1 MGRKREW
8 VFLRPRPTI
17 YRIRSLTFVRFSLF
31 CLDTVNEFLD
41 KNCPYIAGAIAFYT
55 LVSIF
60 PLLLAII
67 SVLGYLSPA
76 TIAEQQELALRTA
89 DIIPVSSDFIGETVS
104 SVVESRVVTG
114 IVGIFG
120 LLWAATVVFGAI
132 RKGINAA
139 WGIRTPRPFL
149 KERLIDFALVIGAGI
164 LLLIVF
170 LSSPTLSFV
179 RGASGFFAPESE
191 YFNHA
196 IWNVISRLV
205 LPALAFVT
213 FLVLY
218 KFIPNT
224 DVKLGNVWVGALLTS
239 LAFDAANLAFVWY
252 VQNYGHYNLLY
263 GSVGTILAT
272 LTWVYFSAIIL
283 LFGALATSRY
293 SAYVENLP
301 ENRRGVKV
309 VWTGFSRVR
318 LKVVD
323 TYAR

>member
-1 MGRKREW
+1 MT
-8 VFLRPRPTI
+8 FI
-17 YRIRSLTFVRFSLF
+17 RISLF
-31 CLDTVNEFLD
+31 CMDTTNEFLD

-55 LVSIF
+55 LISIF
-60 PLLLAII
+60 PLLLAIV

-76 TIAEQQELALRTA
+76 TPEEQQELAMRTA

-104 SVVESRVVTG
+104 SVVESRIVTG

-120 LLWAATVVFGAI
+120 LLWTSTVVFGAI

-139 WGIRTPRPFL
+139 WGIRKPRPFL

-164 LLLIVF
+164 LLLIVL

-191 YFNHA
+191 YFNHPL
-196 IWNVISRLV
+196 WNVIARLI
-205 LPALAFVT
+205 LPTLAFFT

-218 KFIPNT
+218 RFLPNT
-224 DVKLGNVWVGALLTS
+224 SVKLSNVWAGALLAS
-239 LAFDAANLAFVWY
+239 LAFGATNSTFVWY

-272 LTWVYFSAIIL
+272 LTWVYLSAIIL
-283 LFGALATSRY
+283 LLGALVTSRY
-293 SAYVENLP
+293 SEYVESLP
-301 ENRRGVKV
+301 DNQHSLKV
-309 VWTGFSRVR
+309 IWTGFSRVR
-318 LKVVD
+318 LRVVD

>member
-1 MGRKREW
+1 M
-8 VFLRPRPTI
+8 
-17 YRIRSLTFVRFSLF
+17 TFVRIILF
-31 CLDTVNEFLD
+31 CTDTINEFLD

-55 LVSIF
+55 LIAIF

-76 TIAEQQELALRTA
+76 SAEEQQELALRTA
-89 DIIPVSSDFIGETVS
+89 DIIPVSSDFIGETVA

-120 LLWAATVVFGAI
+120 LLWGATVVFGAI

-139 WGIRTPRPFL
+139 WGITRPRPFL

-164 LLLIVF
+164 LLFIVL

-179 RGASGFFAPESE
+179 RGASGLLAPESE
-191 YFNHA
+191 YFNHI
-196 IWNVISRLV
+196 IWNLISRLI
-205 LPALAFVT
+205 LPVLAFAT

-218 KFIPNT
+218 RFIPNT
-224 DVKLGNVWVGALLTS
+224 EVKLSNVWAGALLAS

-252 VQNYGHYNLLY
+252 VQNYEHYNLLY

-272 LTWVYFSAIIL
+272 LTWVYLSAIIL
-283 LFGALATSRY
+283 LFGALVTSRY
-293 SAYVENLP
+293 SAYVESLP
-301 ENRRGVKV
+301 QHQLSLKV
-309 VWTGFSRVR
+309 IWTGFSRVR
-318 LKVVD
+318 LRIVD
-323 TYAR
+323 THAR

>member
-1 MGRKREW
+1 M
-8 VFLRPRPTI
+8 
-17 YRIRSLTFVRFSLF
+17 TFVRMILF
-31 CLDTVNEFLD
+31 CMDAINEFLD

-55 LVSIF
+55 LISIF

-76 TIAEQQELALRTA
+76 SAEEQQELALRTA
-89 DIIPVSSDFIGETVS
+89 DIIPVSSDFIGETVA

-120 LLWAATVVFGAI
+120 LLWGATVVFGAI

-139 WGIRTPRPFL
+139 WGITRPRPFL
-149 KERLIDFALVIGAGI
+149 KERLIDFALVIGAGF
-164 LLLIVF
+164 LLFIVL

-179 RGASGFFAPESE
+179 RGASGLLAPEAE
-191 YFNHA
+191 YFNHT
-196 IWNVISRLV
+196 IWNITSRLI
-205 LPALAFVT
+205 LPSFAFAT

-218 KFIPNT
+218 RFIPNT
-224 DVKLGNVWVGALLTS
+224 EVKLSNVWAGALLAS

-272 LTWVYFSAIIL
+272 LTWVYLSAIIL
-283 LFGALATSRY
+283 LFGALVTSRY
-293 SAYVENLP
+293 SAYVESLP
-301 ENRRGVKV
+301 QHQLSLKV
-309 VWTGFSRVR
+309 IWTGFSRVR
-318 LKVVD
+318 LRVVD

>member
-1 MGRKREW
+1 M
-8 VFLRPRPTI
+8 
-17 YRIRSLTFVRFSLF
+17 TFVRFSLF
-31 CLDTVNEFLD
+31 CSDTLNEFLD

-55 LVSIF
+55 LFSMF

-67 SVLGYLSPA
+67 SVLGYLSP
-76 TIAEQQELALRTA
+76 TTLEEQQELAMRTA

-104 SVVESRVVTG
+104 SVFRARVVTG
-114 IVGIFG
+114 IVSILG

-139 WGIRTPRPFL
+139 WGITKPRPFL
-149 KERLIDFALVIGAGI
+149 KERLIDFGLVIGAGI
-164 LLLIVF
+164 LLLAVLF
-170 LSSPTLSFV
+170 SPPTLGIV
-179 RGASGFFAPESE
+179 RGASGVLAPESE

-196 IWNVISRLV
+196 MWNVIARLI

-224 DVKLGNVWVGALLTS
+224 SVKLSNVWAGALLAS
-239 LAFDAANLAFVWY
+239 LAFDFANLCFVWY
-252 VQNYGHYNLLY
+252 VQNYGHYSLLY

-272 LTWVYFSAIIL
+272 LTWVYLSAIIL
-283 LFGALATSRY
+283 LFGALVTSRY
-293 SAYVENLP
+293 SAYVESLP
-301 ENRRGVKV
+301 EHQHSLKV
-309 VWTGFSRVR
+309 IWSGFSRVR
-318 LKVVD
+318 LRVVD

>member
-1 MGRKREW
+1 M
-8 VFLRPRPTI
+8 
-17 YRIRSLTFVRFSLF
+17 TFVRISLF
-31 CLDTVNEFLD
+31 CMDTFNEFFD

-55 LVSIF
+55 LIAIF

-76 TIAEQQELALRTA
+76 TADEQQELAMRTA

-114 IVGIFG
+114 IAGIFG

-139 WGIRTPRPFL
+139 WGITKPRPFL

-164 LLLIVF
+164 LLLIVL
-170 LSSPTLSFV
+170 LSSPTLGIV
-179 RGASGFFAPESE
+179 REASGLLSPESE
-191 YFNHA
+191 YFTHA
-196 IWNVISRLV
+196 VWNVIARLI

-218 KFIPNT
+218 RFLPNT
-224 DVKLGNVWVGALLTS
+224 SVKLSHVWAGALLAS

-272 LTWVYFSAIIL
+272 LTWVYLSAIIL
-283 LFGALATSRY
+283 LLGALVTSRY
-293 SAYVENLP
+293 SAYVESLP
-301 ENRRGVKV
+301 EHQHSLKV
-309 VWTGFSRVR
+309 IWSGFSRVR
-318 LKVVD
+318 LRVVD

>member
-1 MGRKREW
+1 M
-8 VFLRPRPTI
+8 
-17 YRIRSLTFVRFSLF
+17 TFVRFILF
-31 CLDTVNEFLD
+31 CTDTVNEFLD

-55 LVSIF
+55 LVSMF

-67 SVLGYLSPA
+67 SVLGYLSPD
-76 TIAEQQELALRTA
+76 TPEGQQELALRTA

-104 SVVESRVVTG
+104 SVVKARVVTG
-114 IVGIFG
+114 VAGVFG
-120 LLWAATVVFGAI
+120 LLWAATLVFGAI
-132 RKGINAA
+132 RKGINTA
-139 WGIRTPRPFL
+139 WGITKPRPFL

-164 LLLIVF
+164 LLLIVLF
-170 LSSPTLSFV
+170 SSPTLSFV
-179 RGASGFFAPESE
+179 RGASGLLSPESE

-196 IWNVISRLV
+196 VWNVIARLI

-218 KFIPNT
+218 KFLPNT
-224 DVKLGNVWVGALLTS
+224 SVKLGHVWAGALLAS

-272 LTWVYFSAIIL
+272 LTWVYLSALIL

-293 SAYVENLP
+293 TAYVASIP
-301 ENRRGVKV
+301 EHQHSLKV
-309 VWTGFSRVR
+309 IWTGFSRVR
-318 LKVVD
+318 LRVV
-323 TYAR
+323 AANGS

>member
-1 MGRKREW
+1 M
-8 VFLRPRPTI
+8 
-17 YRIRSLTFVRFSLF
+17 TFVRIILF
-31 CLDTVNEFLD
+31 CTDTINEFLD

-55 LVSIF
+55 LIAIF

-76 TIAEQQELALRTA
+76 SAEEQQELALRTA
-89 DIIPVSSDFIGETVS
+89 DIIPVSSDFIGETVA

-120 LLWAATVVFGAI
+120 LLWGATVVFGAI

-139 WGIRTPRPFL
+139 WGITRPRPFL

-164 LLLIVF
+164 LLFIVL

-179 RGASGFFAPESE
+179 RGASGLLAPESE
-191 YFNHA
+191 YFNHI
-196 IWNVISRLV
+196 IWSVISRLI
-205 LPALAFVT
+205 LPVLAFAT

-218 KFIPNT
+218 RFIPNT
-224 DVKLGNVWVGALLTS
+224 EVKLSNVWAGALLAS

-252 VQNYGHYNLLY
+252 VQNYEHYNLLY

-272 LTWVYFSAIIL
+272 LTWVYLSAIIL
-283 LFGALATSRY
+283 LFGALVTSRY
-293 SAYVENLP
+293 SAYVESLP
-301 ENRRGVKV
+301 QHQLSLKV
-309 VWTGFSRVR
+309 IWTGFSRVR
-318 LKVVD
+318 LRIVD
-323 TYAR
+323 THAR

>member
-1 MGRKREW
+1 M
-8 VFLRPRPTI
+8 
-17 YRIRSLTFVRFSLF
+17 TFVRISLF
-31 CLDTVNEFLD
+31 CFDTINEFLD

-55 LVSIF
+55 LFSMF

-67 SVLGYLSPA
+67 SVLGYLSP
-76 TIAEQQELALRTA
+76 TTLEEQQELAMRTA

-104 SVVESRVVTG
+104 SVFRARVVTG
-114 IVGIFG
+114 IVSILG

-139 WGIRTPRPFL
+139 WGITKPRPFL
-149 KERLIDFALVIGAGI
+149 KERLIDFGLVIGAGI
-164 LLLIVF
+164 LLLIVLF
-170 LSSPTLSFV
+170 SPPTLGIV
-179 RGASGFFAPESE
+179 RGASGVLAPESE

-196 IWNVISRLV
+196 MWNVIARLI
-205 LPALAFVT
+205 LPALAYVT

-224 DVKLGNVWVGALLTS
+224 SVKLSNVWAGALLAS

-272 LTWVYFSAIIL
+272 LTWVYLSAIIL
-283 LFGALATSRY
+283 LLGALVTSRY
-293 SAYVENLP
+293 SAYVESLP
-301 ENRRGVKV
+301 EHLHSLKV
-309 VWTGFSRVR
+309 IWTGFSRVR
-318 LKVVD
+318 LRVVD
-323 TYAR
+323 IYAR